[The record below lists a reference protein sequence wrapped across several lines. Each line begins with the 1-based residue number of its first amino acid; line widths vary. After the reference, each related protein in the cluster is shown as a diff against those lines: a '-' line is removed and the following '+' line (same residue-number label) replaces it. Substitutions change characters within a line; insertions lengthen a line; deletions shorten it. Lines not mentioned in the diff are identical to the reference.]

1 MLPDTEKKG
10 NVVSGSKN
18 RHGKITMPARS
29 LAFKEDVS
37 GIFDVQAVDEAG
49 GVVPGIFGIG
59 PGIAD

>member
-1 MLPDTEKKG
+1 MG
-10 NVVSGSKN
+10 NVVAASEN
-18 RHGKITMPARS
+18 QHGKIALPARS

-49 GVVPGIFGIG
+49 GVVASIFGIG